1 MNDFF
6 IASNR
11 SLSLEV
17 DDVSLEVRQIQMSQF
32 DLWVGAADPI
42 KNMLGN
48 VSDYSD
54 EILKKVIQKHLIECV
69 VMLQLITDLDHPAIL
84 KAAQDQEVFIQLLKT
99 GLKANQQYFVDKE
112 PKSKRRKKRSETNDQ
127 DSTWFDSFQ
136 LLVSNGHSH
145 DSIMNMTYGAFK
157 LYTEAVVKR
166 EKQNIAT
173 QSNIIRMAQ
182 HAAAKQFKSFVDE
195 LKE

>member
-6 IASNR
+6 IAANR
-11 SLSLEV
+11 SLSLEIE
-17 DDVSLEVRQIQMSQF
+17 DVSLEVRQIQMSQF
-32 DLWVGAADPI
+32 DLWIGAADPI
-42 KNMLGN
+42 KNTLGN

-54 EILKKVIQKHLIECV
+54 EILKKLIQKHLIECV
-69 VMLQLITDLDHPAIL
+69 VILQLITDLDHQAIL
-84 KAAQDQEVFIQLLKT
+84 NTAQDQEVFIQLLQT
-99 GLKANQQYFVDKE
+99 GLKANQAYFVDKE
-112 PKSKRRKKRSETNDQ
+112 QKSKRRKKRGETNDQ
-127 DSTWFDSFQ
+127 SSTWFDSFQ

-145 DSIMNMTYGAFK
+145 ESIMNMTYGAFK

-166 EKQNIAT
+166 EKQDIAT
-173 QSNIIRMAQ
+173 QSNIIRMAN

>member
-6 IASNR
+6 IAANR
-11 SLSLEV
+11 SLSLEI

-32 DLWVGAADPI
+32 DLWVGAADAI
-42 KNMLGN
+42 KNTLGN

-69 VMLQLITDLDHPAIL
+69 VMLQLITDLDHQSVL
-84 KAAQDQEVFIQLLKT
+84 KTAEDQDVFRQLLKT
-99 GLKANQQYFVDKE
+99 GLKANQAYFVDKE
-112 PKSKRRKKRSETNDQ
+112 QKSKRRKKRTEVNDQ
-127 DSTWFDSFQ
+127 SSTWFDSFQ

-145 DSIMNMTYGAFK
+145 ESIMNMTYGAFK
-157 LYTEAVVKR
+157 FYTEAVVKR
-166 EKQNIAT
+166 EKQSITT
-173 QSNIIRMAQ
+173 QSNIIRMAH
-182 HAAAKQFKSFVDE
+182 HAAAKQFKSFIDE

>member
-6 IASNR
+6 IAANR

-54 EILKKVIQKHLIECV
+54 EILKKLMQKHLIECV
-69 VMLQLITDLDHPAIL
+69 VMLQLITDLDHQSVL
-84 KAAQDQEVFIQLLKT
+84 KTTEDQDVFRQLLKT
-99 GLKANQQYFVDKE
+99 GLKANQAYFVDKE
-112 PKSKRRKKRSETNDQ
+112 QKSKRRKKPTETNDQ
-127 DSTWFDSFQ
+127 SSTWFDSFQ

-145 DSIMNMTYGAFK
+145 ESIMDMTYGSFK
-157 LYTEAVVKR
+157 FYTEAVVKR
-166 EKQNIAT
+166 EKQSIAT
-173 QSNIIRMAQ
+173 QSNIIRMAH
-182 HAAAKQFKSFVDE
+182 HAAAKQFKSFVDD

>member
-6 IASNR
+6 IAANR
-11 SLSLEV
+11 SLSLEI
-17 DDVSLEVRQIQMSQF
+17 DDISLEVRQIQMSQF

-42 KNMLGN
+42 KNTLGN

-54 EILKKVIQKHLIECV
+54 EILNKLMQRHLIECV
-69 VMLQLITDLDHPAIL
+69 VMLQLITDLDHHAIL
-84 KAAQDQEVFIQLLKT
+84 KTAEDQDVFIQLLKS
-99 GLKANQQYFVDKE
+99 GLKANQPYFIDKE
-112 PKSKRRKKRSETNDQ
+112 PKSKRRKKRTETNDQ
-127 DSTWFDSFQ
+127 GLTWFDSFQ

-145 DSIMNMTYGAFK
+145 ESIMNMTYGAFK
-157 LYTEAVVKR
+157 FYTEAVVKR
-166 EKQNIAT
+166 EKQDIAT

>member
-6 IASNR
+6 IAANR
-11 SLSLEV
+11 SLSLEI

-32 DLWVGAADPI
+32 DLWVGAAYPI

-69 VMLQLITDLDHPAIL
+69 VMLQLITDLDHQAIL
-84 KAAQDQEVFIQLLKT
+84 NTAQDQDVFIQLLQT
-99 GLKANQQYFVDKE
+99 GLKANQAYFVDKQQ
-112 PKSKRRKKRSETNDQ
+112 KSKRRKKRTEVNDQ
-127 DSTWFDSFQ
+127 SSTWFDSFQ
-136 LLVSNGHSH
+136 LLVSNGHNH
-145 DSIMNMTYGAFK
+145 ESIMNMTYGAFK
-157 LYTEAVVKR
+157 LYTEADLKR

-173 QSNIIRMAQ
+173 QSNIIRMAH
-182 HAAAKQFKSFVDE
+182 HAAAKQFKSFIE
-195 LKE
+195 GLKE

>member
-6 IASNR
+6 IAAGR
-11 SLSLEV
+11 SLNLEV

-54 EILKKVIQKHLIECV
+54 EILNKLMQKHLIECV
-69 VMLQLITDLDHPAIL
+69 VMLQLITDLDHQAIL
-84 KAAQDQEVFIQLLKT
+84 NTAHDQEVFIQLLQT
-99 GLKANQQYFVDKE
+99 GLKANQPYFVDKE
-112 PKSKRRKKRSETNDQ
+112 PKSKRRKKRNETNDQ
-127 DSTWFDSFQ
+127 GSTWFDSFQ

-157 LYTEAVVKR
+157 LYAEAVVKR
-166 EKQNIAT
+166 EKQSIAT

-182 HAAAKQFKSFVDE
+182 HAAAKQFKSFIDE

>member
-6 IASNR
+6 IAANR
-11 SLSLEV
+11 SLNLEV

-42 KNMLGN
+42 KSALGN

-54 EILKKVIQKHLIECV
+54 EILKEVIQKHLIECV
-69 VMLQLITDLDHPAIL
+69 VMLELITDLDYQSIL
-84 KAAQDQEVFIQLLKT
+84 KTAEDQDVFIQLLGT
-99 GLKANQQYFVDKE
+99 ALKVNQPYFVDKE
-112 PKSKRRKKRSETNDQ
+112 QKSKRRKRTETNDQ
-127 DSTWFDSFQ
+127 GSTWFDSFQ

-145 DSIMNMTYGAFK
+145 ESIMNMTYGSFK
-157 LYTEAVVKR
+157 LYSEAVVKR

-173 QSNIIRMAQ
+173 QSNIIRMAH
-182 HAAAKQFKSFVDE
+182 HAAAKQFKSFIDE

>member
-6 IASNR
+6 IAANR
-11 SLSLEV
+11 SLSLEI

-54 EILKKVIQKHLIECV
+54 EILNKLMQKHLIECV
-69 VMLQLITDLDHPAIL
+69 LMLQLITDLDHQAIL
-84 KAAQDQEVFIQLLKT
+84 NTAHDQEVFIQLLEKA
-99 GLKANQQYFVDKE
+99 LKANQPYFIDKE
-112 PKSKRRKKRSETNDQ
+112 PKSKRRKKRGETNDQ
-127 DSTWFDSFQ
+127 SSTWFDSFQ

-145 DSIMNMTYGAFK
+145 ESIMNMTYGVFK

-173 QSNIIRMAQ
+173 LSNIIRMAQ

-195 LKE
+195 LRE

>member
-6 IASNR
+6 IAANR
-11 SLSLEV
+11 SLSLEI
-17 DDVSLEVRQIQMSQF
+17 DDVSLEVRQILMRQF

-54 EILKKVIQKHLIECV
+54 EILNKLIQKHLIECV
-69 VMLQLITDLDHPAIL
+69 VMLRLITDLDHQAIL
-84 KAAQDQEVFIQLLKT
+84 NTAHDQEVFIQLLQT
-99 GLKANQQYFVDKE
+99 GLKANQPYFVDKE
-112 PKSKRRKKRSETNDQ
+112 PKSKRRKKRGETNDQ
-127 DSTWFDSFQ
+127 GSTWFDSFQ
-136 LLVSNGHSH
+136 LLISNGHSH
-145 DSIMNMTYGAFK
+145 DSIMNMTYGSFK

>member
-17 DDVSLEVRQIQMSQF
+17 DDISLEVRQIQMSQF

-54 EILKKVIQKHLIECV
+54 EILNKLIQKHLIECV
-69 VMLQLITDLDHPAIL
+69 VMLQLITDLDHQAIL
-84 KAAQDQEVFIQLLKT
+84 NTAHDQEVFIQLLEKA
-99 GLKANQQYFVDKE
+99 LKANQPYFVDNE
-112 PKSKRRKKRSETNDQ
+112 PKSKRRKKRTETNDHG
-127 DSTWFDSFQ
+127 STWFDSFQ

-145 DSIMNMTYGAFK
+145 ESIMNMTYGAFK

-182 HAAAKQFKSFVDE
+182 HAAAKQFKSFVDD

>member
-6 IASNR
+6 IAANR
-11 SLSLEV
+11 SLSLEI

-42 KNMLGN
+42 KNALGN

-54 EILKKVIQKHLIECV
+54 EILNKLMQKHLIECV

-84 KAAQDQEVFIQLLKT
+84 KAAQDQEVFIQLLEKA
-99 GLKANQQYFVDKE
+99 LKANQPYFIDKE
-112 PKSKRRKKRSETNDQ
+112 PKSKRRKKRGETNDQ
-127 DSTWFDSFQ
+127 GSTWFDSFQ

-145 DSIMNMTYGAFK
+145 ESIMNMSYGAFK

-166 EKQNIAT
+166 EKQGIAT

-195 LKE
+195 LNV

>member
-6 IASNR
+6 IAVNR

-54 EILKKVIQKHLIECV
+54 EILKKLMQKHLIECV
-69 VMLQLITDLDHPAIL
+69 VMLQLITDLDHQSVL
-84 KAAQDQEVFIQLLKT
+84 KTAEDQDVFRQLLKT
-99 GLKANQQYFVDKE
+99 ALKANQAYFIDKE
-112 PKSKRRKKRSETNDQ
+112 QKSKRRKKRGETNDQ
-127 DSTWFDSFQ
+127 GSTWFDSFQ
-136 LLVSNGHSH
+136 LLISNGHSH

-173 QSNIIRMAQ
+173 LSNIIRMAQ

-195 LKE
+195 LNG

>member
-6 IASNR
+6 IAANR
-11 SLSLEV
+11 SLSLEI
-17 DDVSLEVRQIQMSQF
+17 DDVSLEVRQITMSQF

-42 KNMLGN
+42 KNTLGN

-54 EILKKVIQKHLIECV
+54 EILNKLMQKHLIECV
-69 VMLQLITDLDHPAIL
+69 VMLQLITDLDHQAIL
-84 KAAQDQEVFIQLLKT
+84 NTAHDQEVFIQLLEKA
-99 GLKANQQYFVDKE
+99 LKANQHYFVDKE
-112 PKSKRRKKRSETNDQ
+112 QKSKRRKKRTQTNDQ
-127 DSTWFDSFQ
+127 SSTWFDSFQ
-136 LLVSNGHSH
+136 LLISNGHSH
-145 DSIMNMTYGAFK
+145 ESIMNMTYGAFK
-157 LYTEAVVKR
+157 FYTEAVVKR

-173 QSNIIRMAQ
+173 QSNIIRMAH

>member
-1 MNDFF
+1 MNDIF
-6 IASNR
+6 IAANR
-11 SLSLEV
+11 SFSLEV
-17 DDVSLEVRQIQMSQF
+17 DDVSLEVRQITMSKF

-54 EILKKVIQKHLIECV
+54 EILNKLMQKHLIECV

-99 GLKANQQYFVDKE
+99 GLKVNQAYFIDKE
-112 PKSKRRKKRSETNDQ
+112 QKSKRRKKRTEVNDHE
-127 DSTWFDSFQ
+127 STWFDSFQ

-157 LYTEAVVKR
+157 LYSEAVVKR

-173 QSNIIRMAQ
+173 LSNIIRMAH

>member
-6 IASNR
+6 IAANR
-11 SLSLEV
+11 SLSLEI

-42 KNMLGN
+42 KSLLGN

-69 VMLQLITDLDHPAIL
+69 VMLQLITDLDHQAIL
-84 KAAQDQEVFIQLLKT
+84 KTTEDQDVFIQLLKS
-99 GLKANQQYFVDKE
+99 GLKANQTYFVDKE
-112 PKSKRRKKRSETNDQ
+112 QKSKRRKKRGETNDQ
-127 DSTWFDSFQ
+127 GSTWFDSFQ

-145 DSIMNMTYGAFK
+145 DSIMSMTYGAFK

-173 QSNIIRMAQ
+173 LSNIIRMAH
-182 HAAAKQFKSFVDE
+182 HAAAKQFKSFIDE

>member
-54 EILKKVIQKHLIECV
+54 EILNKLIQKHLIECV
-69 VMLQLITDLDHPAIL
+69 VMLQLITDLDHQAIL
-84 KAAQDQEVFIQLLKT
+84 NTAHDQEVFIQLLEKA
-99 GLKANQQYFVDKE
+99 LKANQPYFVDNE
-112 PKSKRRKKRSETNDQ
+112 PKSKRRKKRTETNDHG
-127 DSTWFDSFQ
+127 STWFDSFQ

-182 HAAAKQFKSFVDE
+182 HAAAKQFKCFVDE

>member
-6 IASNR
+6 IAANR

-17 DDVSLEVRQIQMSQF
+17 DDVSLVVRQITMSQF
-32 DLWVGAADPI
+32 DLWVGAADLI
-42 KNMLGN
+42 KSALGN

-54 EILKKVIQKHLIECV
+54 EILNNLMQKHLIECV
-69 VMLQLITDLDHPAIL
+69 VMLQLITDLDHQAIL
-84 KAAQDQEVFIQLLKT
+84 NTAHNQEVFIQLLQT
-99 GLKANQQYFVDKE
+99 GLKANQPYFVDKE
-112 PKSKRRKKRSETNDQ
+112 PKSKGRKKRGETNDQ
-127 DSTWFDSFQ
+127 GSTWFDSFQ

-145 DSIMNMTYGAFK
+145 ESIMNMTYGAFK

-173 QSNIIRMAQ
+173 LSNIIRMAH
-182 HAAAKQFKSFVDE
+182 HATAKQFKSFIDE

>member
-6 IASNR
+6 IAANR
-11 SLSLEV
+11 SLSLEI

-69 VMLQLITDLDHPAIL
+69 VILQLITDLDHQAIL
-84 KAAQDQEVFIQLLKT
+84 NTAQDQEVFIQLLQT
-99 GLKANQQYFVDKE
+99 GLKANQAYFIDKE
-112 PKSKRRKKRSETNDQ
+112 PKSKRRKKCTETNDQ
-127 DSTWFDSFQ
+127 SSTWFDSFQ

-145 DSIMNMTYGAFK
+145 DSIMSMTYGAFK
-157 LYTEAVVKR
+157 LYSEAVVKR

-173 QSNIIRMAQ
+173 QSNIIRMAH
-182 HAAAKQFKSFVDE
+182 HAAAKQFKSFIDE

>member
-6 IASNR
+6 IAANR
-11 SLSLEV
+11 SLNLEI
-17 DDVSLEVRQIQMSQF
+17 DDISLEVRQITMSQF

-42 KNMLGN
+42 KNTLGN

-54 EILKKVIQKHLIECV
+54 EILNKLMQKHLIECV
-69 VMLQLITDLDHPAIL
+69 VMLQLITDLDHQAIL
-84 KAAQDQEVFIQLLKT
+84 KTAADQEVFIQLLQT
-99 GLKANQQYFVDKE
+99 GLKANQAYFVDKE
-112 PKSKRRKKRSETNDQ
+112 QKSKRRKKRTETYDQ
-127 DSTWFDSFQ
+127 GSTWFDSFQ
-136 LLVSNGHSH
+136 LLISNGYSH
-145 DSIMNMTYGAFK
+145 ESIMNMTYGAFK

-173 QSNIIRMAQ
+173 LSNIIRMAH

-195 LKE
+195 LNG

>member
-6 IASNR
+6 IAANR
-11 SLSLEV
+11 SLSLEI

-69 VMLQLITDLDHPAIL
+69 VILQLITDLDHQAIL
-84 KAAQDQEVFIQLLKT
+84 NTAQDQEVFIQLLQT
-99 GLKANQQYFVDKE
+99 GLKANQAYFVDKE
-112 PKSKRRKKRSETNDQ
+112 QKSKRRKKRTETNDQ
-127 DSTWFDSFQ
+127 GSTWFDSFQ

-145 DSIMNMTYGAFK
+145 DSIMSMTYGAFK
-157 LYTEAVVKR
+157 LYSEAVVKR
-166 EKQNIAT
+166 EKQSIAT
-173 QSNIIRMAQ
+173 QSNIIRMAH
-182 HAAAKQFKSFVDE
+182 HAAAKQFKSFIDE
-195 LKE
+195 LKD

>member
-6 IASNR
+6 IAANR
-11 SLSLEV
+11 SLSLEI
-17 DDVSLEVRQIQMSQF
+17 DDVSLEVRQIQMSKF

-48 VSDYSD
+48 VGDYSD
-54 EILKKVIQKHLIECV
+54 EILNKLMQKHLIECV
-69 VMLQLITDLDHPAIL
+69 VMLQLITDLDHQAIL
-84 KAAQDQEVFIQLLKT
+84 NTAHDQEVFIQLLEKA
-99 GLKANQQYFVDKE
+99 LKANQPYFVDKE
-112 PKSKRRKKRSETNDQ
+112 PKSKRRKKRNETNDQ
-127 DSTWFDSFQ
+127 GSTWFDSFQ

-145 DSIMNMTYGAFK
+145 ESIMNMTYGSFK

>member
-1 MNDFF
+1 MNYFF
-6 IASNR
+6 IAANR

-17 DDVSLEVRQIQMSQF
+17 DDVSLEVRQITMSQF

-54 EILKKVIQKHLIECV
+54 EILNKLMQKHLIECV
-69 VMLQLITDLDHPAIL
+69 VMLQLITDLDHQAIL
-84 KAAQDQEVFIQLLKT
+84 NTAHDQEVFIQLLEKA
-99 GLKANQQYFVDKE
+99 LKANQPYFVDKE
-112 PKSKRRKKRSETNDQ
+112 PKSKRRKKRTETNDQ
-127 DSTWFDSFQ
+127 GSTWFDSFQ

-145 DSIMNMTYGAFK
+145 ESIMNMTYGAFK
-157 LYTEAVVKR
+157 LYREAVVKS

-173 QSNIIRMAQ
+173 QSNIIRMAH

>member
-6 IASNR
+6 IAANR

-54 EILKKVIQKHLIECV
+54 EILKKLMQKHLIECV

-166 EKQNIAT
+166 EKQSIAT

>member
-166 EKQNIAT
+166 EKQSIAT

>member
-6 IASNR
+6 IAASR
-11 SLSLEV
+11 SLSLEI
-17 DDVSLEVRQIQMSQF
+17 DDVSLKVRQIQMNQF

-48 VSDYSD
+48 VNDYSD
-54 EILKKVIQKHLIECV
+54 EILNKLMQKHLIECV
-69 VMLQLITDLDHPAIL
+69 VMLQLITDLDHQAIL
-84 KAAQDQEVFIQLLKT
+84 NTAHDQEVFIQLLQT
-99 GLKANQQYFVDKE
+99 GLKVNQPYFVDKE
-112 PKSKRRKKRSETNDQ
+112 PKSKRRKKRGETNDQ
-127 DSTWFDSFQ
+127 SSTWFDSFQ

-145 DSIMNMTYGAFK
+145 ESIMNMTYGAFK

-173 QSNIIRMAQ
+173 LSNIIRMAQ